1 MSSQTSTGRTR
12 TTIPAE
18 ILAEASVWLTRLH
31 GDDRGPDVKHGLRQ
45 WLTHDP
51 LNARAY
57 ELVTDVWDD
66 AEQLR
71 RVVPLAAAV
80 TQRQSPRFFYFG
92 AAVTALVAI
101 FAVGL
106 TLYMRGDI
114 VATGIGEQRQVTLT
128 DGTRIFLNTA
138 TRVVVNYADEARRVD
153 VTKGEALFDVAKRPD
168 WPFIVTAGERQVTAL
183 GTSFVVRRDQ
193 QNLVVTLVEGKV
205 SVDPVKAAPGD
216 VAGPSTAP
224 AAPPSKP
231 GVYTLTAGQRLT
243 FVEGAPP
250 KIDTPSIE
258 ESMAWRRGQV
268 VMNQMTLSAAAA
280 EMNRY
285 NNRQVITVQPEVGE
299 LSING
304 LFQAGDSA
312 NFANA
317 VAQAYGLQ
325 MTRSDGQIVLSG
337 PRNN

>member
-1 MSSQTSTGRTR
+1 MSSQTTTGRAR
-12 TTIPAE
+12 TTIPDE
-18 ILAEASVWLTRLH
+18 RLAEAGVWIARLH
-31 GDDRGPDVKHGLRQ
+31 GDGRGPEVRNGLRQ
-45 WLTHDP
+45 WLSEDP

-71 RVVPLAAAV
+71 RVVPLAAAARS
-80 TQRQSPRFFYFG
+80 RQAPRFFYFG
-92 AAVTALVAI
+92 TAVAALIATVV
-101 FAVGL
+101 VGV

-168 WPFIVTAGERQVTAL
+168 WPFIVTAGERHVTAL
-183 GTSFVVRRDQ
+183 GTSFVVRKDQ
-193 QNLVVTLVEGKV
+193 KNLVVTLVEGKV
-205 SVDPVKAAPGD
+205 SVDPVKAAPSVTG
-216 VAGPSTAP
+216 SSAP
-224 AAPPSKP
+224 AVPQSKP
-231 GVYTLTAGQRLT
+231 GTYTLTAGQRLT
-243 FVEGAPP
+243 FAEGTPP

-268 VMNQMTLSAAAA
+268 VMNEMLLSAAAA

-285 NNRQVITVQPEVGE
+285 NNRQVITVQPEVAE

-312 NFANA
+312 SFANA

-325 MTRSDGQIVLSG
+325 MTQGQGQIVLSG